1 MQETQKFKT
10 AFDDPEFRKLFADY
24 MDELQ
29 DPANRAETEA
39 YITQLEGEQR
49 VPEGKELIR
58 PIPCFVTKMHK
69 VLDDGKK
76 EKLFVNI
83 VSSEKIMRPSN
94 EVMKKGTQWS
104 LPYSLGPPH
113 MVNNYSIIL

>member
-1 MQETQKFKT
+1 
-10 AFDDPEFRKLFADY
+10 

-69 VLDDGKK
+69 VLGEGKK

-83 VSSEKIMRPSN
+83 VSSEKIMKPSK
-94 EVMKKGTQWS
+94 EVTKKGTQWS

-113 MVNNYSIIL
+113 MVKYYHFL